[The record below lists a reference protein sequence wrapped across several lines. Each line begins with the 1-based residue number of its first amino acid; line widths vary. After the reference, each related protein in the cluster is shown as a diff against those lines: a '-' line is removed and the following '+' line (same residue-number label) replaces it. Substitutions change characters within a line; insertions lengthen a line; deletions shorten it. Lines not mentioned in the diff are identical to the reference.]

1 MKAASFFLKNLF
13 ILCSFFLI
21 VSCSDNKVLTLLS
34 DPYSDLLFFNRNQ
47 QQKIDEK
54 LKVLGYSLNY
64 VMIDQ
69 QELPEKTLN
78 RIYDSDITLI
88 SPLIKD
94 PILADILHN
103 AHNETRQ
110 FDSNVYK
117 LNFADG
123 SVVESDYPASEAVLS
138 QNKAW
143 ETLGKEISASG
154 SSSDILFLYIKGNTS
169 SRSNA
174 AVLKQNLLGVEFI
187 PLVFSSEESINQQKI
202 EQQISESVNLDDEY
216 MIICDMGGDTP
227 ACLDFCKTTG
237 WRAAVVGGT
246 LLPHYEK
253 TLQYSIDLDMPA
265 AAASIVSHI
274 EQIEVSQ
281 SKKESIRSQALYID
295 TAWKVIT
302 LDDKEE

>member
-1 MKAASFFLKNLF
+1 MKAASFFLKILF
-13 ILCSFFLI
+13 LLCSVFLI
-21 VSCSDNKVLTLLS
+21 VSCSDNKVLTLVS

-54 LKVLGYSLNY
+54 LKVSGYSLNY

-69 QELPEKTLN
+69 QELPEKTLK
-78 RIYDSDITLI
+78 RINDSDITLI
-88 SPLIKD
+88 TPLIED
-94 PILADILHN
+94 SVLTDILQKK
-103 AHNETRQ
+103 TGQ
-110 FDSNVYK
+110 LDDNVYK

-123 SVVESDYPASEAVLS
+123 SVVESDFPASEVVLS

-143 ETLGKEISASG
+143 ENLGKEITASG
-154 SSSDILFLYIKGNTS
+154 SISDILFLYIKGNTR
-169 SRSNA
+169 SRSNVT
-174 AVLKQNLLGVEFI
+174 VLKQNLLGVELI
-187 PLVFSSEESINQQKI
+187 PLEFSSEESINQQII
-202 EQQISESVNLDDEY
+202 EQQISELVNWDDEY

-227 ACLDFCKTTG
+227 ACLDFCKTAG
-237 WRAAVVGGT
+237 WKAAVIGGT

-253 TLQYSIDLDMPA
+253 SLQYSIDLDMPA

-281 SKKESIRSQALYID
+281 SKMESIHSQTLYID